1 MAEFHIKIAGCVAS
15 VRSLFDSTPQY
26 FRAYRTEEAADFSVA
41 VQPEDLRFE
50 QAELDAEAA
59 QEGFRRRQFTD
70 PFLERTAIQR
80 AFAEYLLAQN
90 VLLVHGSAV
99 AADGKG
105 YLFLARSGTGKST
118 HTRLW
123 REMLGQRAQMINDDK
138 PFLAIGAE
146 GVTIY
151 GSPWS
156 GKHGLDTNVAVPL
169 AGICLLERGETDQI
183 WPITAEEILPMLAKQ
198 TYQSLDA
205 SEAGHTAVLV
215 EQLAQLVPLWRM
227 HCTPRSAAAQLAFQT
242 MAK

>member
-1 MAEFHIKIAGCVAS
+1 MQHVDDRNLNHS
-15 VRSLFDSTPQY
+15 VCTR
-26 FRAYRTEEAADFSVA
+26 
-41 VQPEDLRFE
+41 
-50 QAELDAEAA
+50 
-59 QEGFRRRQFTD
+59 
-70 PFLERTAIQR
+70 
-80 AFAEYLLAQN
+80 
-90 VLLVHGSAV
+90 LLVHGSAV

-183 WPITAEEILPMLAKQ
+183 WPITAAEILPMLAKQ
-198 TYQSLDA
+198 TYQSLDVSVA
-205 SEAGHTAVLV
+205 DHTAALV
-215 EQLAQLVPLWRM
+215 EQLAYLVPLWRM
-227 HCTPRSAAAQLAFQT
+227 RCTPRSVAAQLAFQT